1 MEKNIL
7 SEIDQMKY
15 LFGYKPGKVISEQ
28 VTPPVQTGA
37 AETAP
42 AKTGNTVTYSPPPL
56 KMTNNDVIVKEILE
70 NLSKGI
76 QIFASKLHPGKIV
89 VVKKTLSPRR
99 GVRTAFEDKYT
110 ALNYKRGMMDVLSD
124 MKVDFQFIKDS
135 PRIGGEIMSLIEL
148 YEDSIESAL
157 EKLNKNQGVVHKLEA
172 VANNTNIS
180 MPLADAF
187 MSLYYEMGQNVKA
200 TYDLMA
206 SAQPNILN
214 NLRQSL
220 YESVKSQPNKEMQ
233 EERNKIIQELNSVTG
248 QQQQQ

>member
-28 VTPPVQTGA
+28 ATPPVQTGA
-37 AETAP
+37 TKTAP

-56 KMTNNDVIVKEILE
+56 KMTNNDFIVKEILE

-76 QIFASKLHPGKIV
+76 QVFASKLHPGKIV
-89 VVKKTLSPRR
+89 EVKRMLSPRR
-99 GVRTAFEDKYT
+99 GVRAGFEDKYT

-124 MKVDFQFIKDS
+124 MIVNFQFLQDK
-135 PRIGGEIMSLIEL
+135 PRTGGSISGLIEL

-157 EKLNKNQGVVHKLEA
+157 GKLNKNQGVVHKLEA
-172 VANNTNIS
+172 IDNNTGELRT
-180 MPLADAF
+180 LADTF
-187 MSLYYEMGQNVKA
+187 LSLYYEMGQNVKA
-200 TYDLMA
+200 AYDVMA

-220 YESVKSQPNKEMQ
+220 YESVKLLPNKEMQ

-248 QQQQQ
+248 QQQQK

>member
-1 MEKNIL
+1 MN
-7 SEIDQMKY
+7 
-15 LFGYKPGKVISEQ
+15 
-28 VTPPVQTGA
+28 
-37 AETAP
+37 
-42 AKTGNTVTYSPPPL
+42 
-56 KMTNNDVIVKEILE
+56 
-70 NLSKGI
+70 
-76 QIFASKLHPGKIV
+76 
-89 VVKKTLSPRR
+89 
-99 GVRTAFEDKYT
+99 
-110 ALNYKRGMMDVLSD
+110 DVLSE
-124 MKVDFQFIKDS
+124 MNVDFQFIKDS
-135 PRIGGEIMSLIEL
+135 PRVGGDIQSFIEL

-200 TYDLMA
+200 AYDLMA

-220 YESVKSQPNKEMQ
+220 YESVKLLPNKEMQ

-248 QQQQQ
+248 QQQQK